1 MDKDEAYMM
10 SAIASDFVT
19 GNHLLG
25 RPRDRKQTETMH
37 DISVAFTK
45 IDDGDPLSAR
55 ERELLGKLSE
65 QFYGGAEDMCDQL
78 GADFGK
84 YVQATGIQ

>member
-1 MDKDEAYMM
+1 M

-25 RPRDRKQTETMH
+25 RLCDRKQMETMH
-37 DISVAFTK
+37 EISVAFTK
-45 IDDGDPLSAR
+45 IDDGDLLTVR
-55 ERELLGKLSE
+55 EKELLGKLSE

-84 YVQATGIQ
+84 YTKATEIR

>member
-1 MDKDEAYMM
+1 MDKNEAYMM

-25 RPRDRKQTETMH
+25 RPRDRKQMKTMH
-37 DISVAFTK
+37 EISVAFTK
-45 IDDGDPLSAR
+45 IDDGDPLTAR
-55 ERELLGKLSE
+55 EKELLGKLSE
-65 QFYGGAEDMCDQL
+65 QFYGGVEDMCDQL

-84 YVQATGIQ
+84 YTKATGNR

>member
-25 RPRDRKQTETMH
+25 RPRDRKQMETMH
-37 DISVAFTK
+37 EISVAFEK
-45 IDDGDPLSAR
+45 ICNSESLSSR
-55 ERELLGKLSE
+55 EKDLLEKLSE
-65 QFYGGAEDMCDQL
+65 QFHDGAEDMCVQL
-78 GADFGK
+78 GVDFCK
-84 YVQATGIQ
+84 YSKAVLIK